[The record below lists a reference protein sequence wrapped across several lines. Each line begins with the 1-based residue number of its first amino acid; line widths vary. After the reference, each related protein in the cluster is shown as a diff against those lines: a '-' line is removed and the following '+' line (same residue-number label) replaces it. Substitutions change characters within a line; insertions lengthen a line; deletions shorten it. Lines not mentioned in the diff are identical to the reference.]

1 LQTYIYRTIVAN
13 LYLYIIAIISMAGVT
28 SFVIALLNRNSF
40 FYSKRLDFVLV
51 PYVRPSQYKMFKALK
66 FAYCPNSLL

>member
-1 LQTYIYRTIVAN
+1 
-13 LYLYIIAIISMAGVT
+13 MAGVT